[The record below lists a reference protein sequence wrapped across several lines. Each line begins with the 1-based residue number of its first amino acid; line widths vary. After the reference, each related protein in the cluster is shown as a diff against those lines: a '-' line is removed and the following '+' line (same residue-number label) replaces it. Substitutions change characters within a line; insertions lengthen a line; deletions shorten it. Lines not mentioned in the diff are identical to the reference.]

1 MSMSSR
7 IARRIARCSAISA
20 AMAQLIMPRPS
31 AIAEALA
38 QHDAH
43 MVAFFLAS
51 ADAHVRDFRSAQIDG
66 EDGMVLVEH
75 AAILGVSL

>member
-1 MSMSSR
+1 MSTSSR
-7 IARRIARCSAISA
+7 VARRNAISA
-20 AMAQLIMPRPS
+20 AMVQLIMPRPS

-38 QHDAH
+38 QHDWH
-43 MVAFFLAS
+43 MRAYFLACQ
-51 ADAHVRDFRSAQIDG
+51 DAHVRDFRHAQIND

>member
-1 MSMSSR
+1 MSTSSR
-7 IARRIARCSAISA
+7 IARRNAISA
-20 AMAQLIMPRPS
+20 AMVQLIMPRPS

-38 QHDAH
+38 QHDWHLTAYFR
-43 MVAFFLAS
+43 ARQ
-51 ADAHVRDFRSAQIDG
+51 DAHVRDFRSAQIDD